1 MASPVNKISGA
12 ARVPPQNLEAEMAF
26 LGSVMLRPEALYEV
40 LNLVSEQS
48 FYSERHRVIFGV
60 MMELFSK
67 GTPIDFLSLTNKF
80 KEKKILDSVGGEAY
94 LTELANMVPSSAN
107 IKHYAEIIQKKDLM
121 RRLIEAGDHV
131 NRIGFAEEG
140 DIEDI
145 LDSAEKKI
153 FEVTKNFS
161 ANDQFKAIK
170 PLLIEAFDKLE
181 QLASSDHEIRGVP
194 TGFGNIDNL
203 LAGFHKSDLVILAA
217 RPSVGKTA
225 FALDVARRTAI
236 NAQTKVGIFS
246 LEMSSEQLVNRI
258 LAAQSQVDSWKIRRG
273 MIQDSYE
280 HIRNAL
286 DDLSRADIFID
297 DQPGTTA
304 MRMRSTARKL
314 KSEKGLDL
322 LIVDYLQLMTPTA
335 TRASDSMVQQVTELS
350 RSLKHLA
357 RELQVPVLA
366 LSQLSRDVEKR
377 GGEPR
382 LSDLRD
388 SGSIEQDADVVM
400 FIHNAGEREED
411 GGSNKHIR
419 KDVIIAKHRNGPVGR
434 CKFNFDSEKTSFI
447 ELDSTDY
454 GSAADKEFSEF

>member
-1 MASPVNKISGA
+1 MASPALDRMKTRI
-12 ARVPPQNLEAEMAF
+12 PPQSLDAEMAF
-26 LGSVMLRPEALYEV
+26 LGSVMLRPESLYEV
-40 LNLVSEQS
+40 LDLVNEKS
-48 FYSERHRVIFGV
+48 FYSERHRVIFRT
-60 MMELFSK
+60 MMELFGKSI
-67 GTPIDFLSLTNKF
+67 PIDFLSLSNKL
-80 KEKKILDSVGGEAY
+80 KEKNTLDAAGGEEY
-94 LTELANMVPSSAN
+94 ITELVNTVPSSAN

-121 RRLIEAGDHV
+121 RRLIEAADHISLLGFDEAGDV
-131 NRIGFAEEG
+131 
-140 DIEDI
+140 EDI
-145 LDSAEKKI
+145 LDNAEKKI
-153 FEVTKNFS
+153 FEVTKNFAS
-161 ANDQFKAIK
+161 NDQFKAIK
-170 PLLIEAFDKLE
+170 PLLVEAFDQLE
-181 QLASSDHEIRGVP
+181 KLASSDHEMRGVS
-194 TGFGNIDNL
+194 TGFKNIDGL

-236 NAQTKVGIFS
+236 NDKTKVGIFS

-258 LAAQSQVDSWKIRRG
+258 LAAQSQVDSWKIRKG

-280 HIRNAL
+280 PIRNAL

-304 MRMRSTARKL
+304 LRMRSTARKL

-400 FIHNAGEREED
+400 FIHNSGSRDED
-411 GGSNKHIR
+411 SHNEHMIR
-419 KDVIIAKHRNGPVGR
+419 KDVIVAKHRNGPVGR
-434 CKFNFDSEKTSFI
+434 CKFNFDSTKTSFI
-447 ELDSTDY
+447 ELDTSDY
-454 GSAADKEFSEF
+454 GGADKEFSEF